1 MPGMRDATLRQ
12 LQIFASAART
22 LSFSRTARELYLT
35 QPAVSMQVRQLEDR
49 AGLPLFERMKRR
61 LYLTQ
66 AGQEMARHAAQVL
79 RSLQDADDA
88 FAALRGLKGGR
99 ITVAVTSTAKY
110 FAPKLVARF
119 ARAHPE
125 VEMRLLVNNREAVV
139 QLLAANDVD
148 LAIMGTPPKE
158 VETVAAAFAPH
169 PFVIIAPP
177 EHRLAGRRRVALS
190 ELADETFLVREPG
203 SGTRAAMARFFQERH
218 VVVRIGMEMSS
229 NETIKQAVM
238 AGLGLSFISQHTVN
252 LELATG
258 QLALVAAEGLP
269 VMRRWYAVQRR
280 EKRLSPAAEAFK
292 EFVLAEGGEFLRTWP
307 LSLRPPRLPPA
318 REPDPARGLPP
329 GGEGRARRGASG
341 R

>member
-1 MPGMRDATLRQ
+1 MSGMRDATLRQ

-61 LYLTQ
+61 LYLTE
-66 AGQEMARHAAQVL
+66 AGQEMARHATQVL
-79 RSLQDADDA
+79 RSLQDADEA
-88 FAALRGLKGGR
+88 FAAMRGLKGGR
-99 ITVAVTSTAKY
+99 IAVVVTSTAKY

-139 QLLAANDVD
+139 RLLAGNEVD
-148 LAIMGTPPKE
+148 LALMGTPPKE
-158 VETVAAAFAPH
+158 VETVAAPFAPH
-169 PFVIIAPP
+169 PFVVVAPP
-177 EHRLAGRRRVALS
+177 EHRLAGRRVALAD
-190 ELADETFLVREPG
+190 LAGETFLVREPG
-203 SGTRAAMARFFQERH
+203 SGTRAAMGRFFQEHH
-218 VVVRIGMEMSS
+218 VAIRVGMEMSS

-238 AGLGLSFISQHTVN
+238 AGMGLSFISQHTVS

-258 QLALVAAEGLP
+258 QLALVSADGLP
-269 VMRRWYAVQRR
+269 VMRRWYVVQRR
-280 EKRLSPAAEAFK
+280 EKRLSPAAEAFR

-307 LSLRPPRLPPA
+307 LSLRPPRMPGERGPGPA
-318 REPDPARGLPP
+318 GGRGR
-329 GGEGRARRGASG
+329 GGEGRRRRTGSD

>member
-79 RSLQDADDA
+79 RSLQDADEA

-99 ITVAVTSTAKY
+99 IAVVVTSTAKY

-119 ARAHPE
+119 SRAHPE

-139 QLLAANDVD
+139 RLLAANEVD
-148 LAIMGTPPKE
+148 LALMGTPPKE

-169 PFVIIAPP
+169 PFVVIAPP
-177 EHRLAGRRRVALS
+177 EHQLAGRRVP
-190 ELADETFLVREPG
+190 LADLAGETFLVREPG
-203 SGTRAAMARFFQERH
+203 SGTRAAMGRFFQERH
-218 VVVRIGMEMSS
+218 VAVRVGMEMSS

-238 AGLGLSFISQHTVN
+238 AGMGLSFISQHTVS

-258 QLALVAAEGLP
+258 QLALVSADGLP
-269 VMRRWYAVQRR
+269 VMRRWYVVQRR
-280 EKRLSPAAEAFK
+280 EKRLSPAADAFR

-307 LSLRPPRLPPA
+307 LSLRLPRIPPGRS
-318 REPDPARGLPP
+318 PDPA
-329 GGEGRARRGASG
+329 GRRPRGAEARGTRTGSE

>member
-1 MPGMRDATLRQ
+1 MAGMRDATLRQ

-169 PFVIIAPP
+169 PFVVIAPP
-177 EHRLAGRRRVALS
+177 GHRLAGRRVP
-190 ELADETFLVREPG
+190 LADLAGETFLVREPG
-203 SGTRAAMARFFQERH
+203 SGTRAAMGRFFQERH
-218 VVVRIGMEMSS
+218 VAVRIGMEMSS

-238 AGLGLSFISQHTVN
+238 AGLGLSFISQHTVS

-307 LSLRPPRLPPA
+307 LSLRPPRPSPA
-318 REPDPARGLPP
+318 REPGAGSGLPP
-329 GGEGRARRGASG
+329 GGQEHGRRSALG